1 MEAQI
6 KIDDGFSKEDLSQPA
21 YANRLAEICAI
32 INAQNLCLL
41 CRVFS
46 RDFDPAKELDRSAN
60 GAASYLHDLVAT
72 IVLYEEGR
80 VPWQVAKSMC
90 ESTAALLTALQELPN
105 APIGELDKAGVAFR
119 LLLDIAS
126 RYYPQPSVHRD
137 KYEESLF
144 KAEEQVNSAL
154 DKLHE
159 KNIYSLSVLWAER
172 WPGNDWFKN
181 PEDYPLNA
189 FASVG
194 THDMPPFKMWWFGY
208 EIELKYQLKMIDDN
222 ERVRLYKEREQDR
235 MRLLKVLDENGVW
248 PQDNLRKSNYL
259 YGEGYPEGMDEAVH
273 RFLARSNSRAVILE
287 LENIFGVAEL
297 QNLPGTDRDKYP
309 NWRHK
314 LPLDLE
320 DLATNADFV
329 RNIRAVKTER

>member
-41 CRVFS
+41 RRLAS

-159 KNIYSLSVLWAER
+159 KYVEMKFAKKAPKPPKMRHHRRDAAGAIIPRKTKTAQENFNRVFTEIDRLVKKGYS
-172 WPGNDWFKN
+172 
-181 PEDYPLNA
+181 
-189 FASVG
+189 
-194 THDMPPFKMWWFGY
+194 
-208 EIELKYQLKMIDDN
+208 
-222 ERVRLYKEREQDR
+222 
-235 MRLLKVLDENGVW
+235 
-248 PQDNLRKSNYL
+248 
-259 YGEGYPEGMDEAVH
+259 
-273 RFLARSNSRAVILE
+273 
-287 LENIFGVAEL
+287 
-297 QNLPGTDRDKYP
+297 
-309 NWRHK
+309 
-314 LPLDLE
+314 
-320 DLATNADFV
+320 
-329 RNIRAVKTER
+329 IRAALRLMRNRGTYNTYMGNRSLESWRRYYYKRLEKRGRFGSD